1 MDISFFV
8 GSQGRLREAREIALQ
23 CIPSREI
30 RQRTLSTLGLGSGEQ
45 VYPGEM
51 DERRATRKSADE
63 LVDDLARARA
73 GLTRI
78 REVLG
83 PLPELNAIENAMSR
97 SETSGA
103 LSELQRLWCTKRPP
117 KGSKSWARRF
127 RKQSGSGQSMIRL
140 RATST
145 CWRQRRFSERT
156 VPLQVLSETALAE
169 AIDRARRENVQ
180 R

>member
-103 LSELQRLWCTKRPP
+103 LSELQRLWCT
-117 KGSKSWARRF
+117 
-127 RKQSGSGQSMIRL
+127 
-140 RATST
+140 
-145 CWRQRRFSERT
+145 
-156 VPLQVLSETALAE
+156 
-169 AIDRARRENVQ
+169 IDREVNGTPEGSLGNIARPSPS
-180 R
+180 